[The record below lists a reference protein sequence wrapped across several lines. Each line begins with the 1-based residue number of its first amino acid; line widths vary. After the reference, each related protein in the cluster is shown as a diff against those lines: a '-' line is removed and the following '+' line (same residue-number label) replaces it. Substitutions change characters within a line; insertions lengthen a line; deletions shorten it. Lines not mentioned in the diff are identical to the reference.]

1 MFSLSELAP
10 LNQHQNQCKL
20 LKPWWEVFMDYLG
33 VLMLL
38 ASVLACTE
46 QLSRDKLL
54 CIPLDPHAGQ
64 SSSPSDNMEEQITS
78 QPSTSTTPTINSQPQ
93 GRRTNLVYQQYVYI
107 SQVCYHDALP
117 FCSRFFP
124 YMALM
129 QSLVLVT
136 SGSFWLHFP
145 HTSARIEHFLTIL
158 SKCCESP
165 WTSQALFHAAQQDT
179 AQETNVTYQRAP
191 LRSSSYFLSMNFIRN
206 ASIDSSS
213 DSPLLKR
220 AASISTTVPPS
231 PCLSSQSCTFEKT
244 STLLSSQ
251 THPFKTTVFENHDPQ
266 RDVSLDK
273 NDGEQARALFEKVRK
288 FRSHNENSTVIY
300 QVYLAQTVFKLFLV
314 VLIGCYTIPLLS
326 SFSFSLNCEAEEQGL
341 VGYSSFQCIH
351 VLSSL
356 LRNLLLA
363 YMSLLGV
370 YGLLNLYTLGWILH
384 SALRQFSFPSV
395 KDASSLKE
403 FPDLRN
409 DLAFLLHML
418 DQYDPLLVQRL
429 SVFLSPL
436 SEHPLGEDSLER
448 SWGEEQLRA
457 QVTVDTEGSSRLTLV
472 ALPRIPSAVYTL
484 SHLHVLRLELIT
496 DARFT
501 AQLSNMSSLREL
513 HLYHCSAAIAPGALS
528 VLQDRLEVLHLTFSH
543 PSQLPRW
550 VHCLRGL
557 QQLHLSG
564 HLYSEG
570 VARSWALGSLRQLHH
585 LRVLVIYSMLQR
597 IPGELCEVAST
608 LVRLEIHNEGT
619 RLLAQSGLK
628 RLFGL
633 TEVLLQDCQLER
645 LPSALTALTNLCSL
659 DLQHNRLRTLEEIGG
674 LSQLRHLS
682 NLRLAYNQIVALPPC
697 ISVLQK
703 LKLLDLANNQ
713 LHSVPLALFTLRGL
727 QKLLLSGNLLQHLPG
742 EVRALQSLTELDV
755 SGNRLESLPSE
766 LFSGCLKLRVLNA
779 SHNYLRS
786 LPRGVGA
793 LTEVHRLDLRSNSL
807 EELPCELVHCSGL
820 CGGGLLVEDWLYL
833 SLPLLVRDLLSQSQS
848 SSRPESDTFPYFSPT
863 QWCFHSTLESQ
874 I

>member
-54 CIPLDPHAGQ
+54 CIPLDPHAGH
-64 SSSPSDNMEEQITS
+64 
-78 QPSTSTTPTINSQPQ
+78 TTPTINSQPQ

-179 AQETNVTYQRAP
+179 AQETNVTYH
-191 LRSSSYFLSMNFIRN
+191 
-206 ASIDSSS
+206 S
-213 DSPLLKR
+213 DSPL
-220 AASISTTVPPS
+220 
-231 PCLSSQSCTFEKT
+231 
-244 STLLSSQ
+244 SQ

-501 AQLSNMSSLREL
+501 AQLSNIEL

-674 LSQLRHLS
+674 LSQLHHLS

-833 SLPLLVRDLLSQSQS
+833 SLPLLVRDLRSLWRAS
-848 SSRPESDTFPYFSPT
+848 ESCYTEAYTFLY
-863 QWCFHSTLESQ
+863 LLL
-874 I
+874 

>member
-46 QLSRDKLL
+46 QLSREKLL
-54 CIPLDPHAGQ
+54 CIPLDPLA
-64 SSSPSDNMEEQITS
+64 SPSGGPGGDTS
-78 QPSTSTTPTINSQPQ
+78 QQSTTTTTTAANPQPQ
-93 GRRTNLVYQQYVYI
+93 GRRTHLVYQQYVYI

-129 QSLVLVT
+129 QSLVLVA

-165 WTSQALFHAAQQDT
+165 WTSQALSNAAQQET
-179 AQETNVTYQRAP
+179 AQETNVTSQKAP
-191 LRSSSYFLSMNFIRN
+191 SHPSLYLPSMNFIRH
-206 ASIDSSS
+206 ASLDSGCN
-213 DSPLLKR
+213 SPLLKR
-220 AASISTTVPPS
+220 AESFSISDPPS
-231 PCLSSQSCTFEKT
+231 PCPTSAKPSS
-244 STLLSSQ
+244 LLSLQ
-251 THPFKTTVFENHDPQ
+251 THSTKTTPPDNDP
-266 RDVSLDK
+266 RHEVSLDK

-288 FRSHNENSTVIY
+288 FRSHSENSTIIY
-300 QVYLAQTVFKLFLV
+300 QVYLAQTVFKLLLV
-314 VLIGCYTIPLLS
+314 VLIGSYTIPLLS
-326 SFSFSLNCEAEEQGL
+326 SFSFSLKCEAEEQAL

-356 LRNLLLA
+356 LRKLLLA

-370 YGLLNLYTLGWILH
+370 YGLLNLYTLGWILQ
-384 SALRQFSFPSV
+384 SALRQFSFHSV
-395 KDASSLKE
+395 KNMSSLRE
-403 FPDLRN
+403 VPDLRN

-436 SEHPLGEDSLER
+436 GESPQGEDKGLER
-448 SWGEEQLRA
+448 IWGEEQLRA
-457 QVTVDTEGSSRLTLV
+457 LITEDTEGSSRLTLV
-472 ALPRIPSAVYTL
+472 ALPRIPSALYTL
-484 SHLHVLRLELIT
+484 SNLHVLRLELIT

-501 AQLSNMSSLREL
+501 AQLSHMSSLREL
-513 HLYHCSAAIAPGALS
+513 HLHHCSAAIAPGALS
-528 VLQDRLEVLHLTFSH
+528 VLQDCLEILHLTFSQ
-543 PSQLPRW
+543 PSQLPGW
-550 VHCLRGL
+550 VLSLRGL

-564 HLYSEG
+564 CLHSEG
-570 VARSWALGSLRQLHH
+570 GVGARSWALGSLRH
-585 LRVLVIYSMLQR
+585 LRHLRILVIRSMLPR
-597 IPGELCEVAST
+597 IPGELCEVAGT

-628 RLFGL
+628 RLVGL
-633 TEVLLQDCQLER
+633 TELLLQDCQLER
-645 LPSALTALTNLCSL
+645 LPSAFTALINLRSL
-659 DLQHNRLRTLEEIGG
+659 DLQHNRLRTLEELNG
-674 LSQLRHLS
+674 LSLLHRLS
-682 NLRLAYNQIVALPPC
+682 NLRLAYNHIVALPPS
-697 ISVLQK
+697 ISLLQR
-703 LKLLDLANNQ
+703 LELLDLANNQ
-713 LHSVPLALFTLRGL
+713 LHCVPLALFTLRGL
-727 QKLLLSGNLLQHLPG
+727 QKLLLSGNLLEQLPG

-766 LFSGCLKLRVLNA
+766 LFSGCLKLHVLNA

-786 LPRGVGA
+786 LPREVGD
-793 LTEVHRLDLRSNSL
+793 LTEVCRLDLRSNNL
-807 EELPCELVHCSGL
+807 EELPCEVVHCSGL
-820 CGGGLLVEDWLYL
+820 YGGGLLVEDWLLL
-833 SLPLLVRDLLSQSQS
+833 SLPPLVRHLLNQSQS
-848 SSRPESDTFPYFSPT
+848 GSRTETDTFPIFSPS
-863 QWCFHSTLESQ
+863 QWCFHSALESQ